1 MSRQYAQFFSR
12 SDTSQCFPS
21 AAESTVSWA
30 TDGRANTSLPETRRL
45 TTYTTIRVSLLLS
58 CVGRVSSQCIHWPAV
73 SVKALDGKHITQ
85 IACGPQHSIA
95 LDSEGVVYVWGY
107 NGYCRLGLGHQKDTL
122 FPTPVSHVRPSTQ
135 EPRNHTVFMHVRF
148 AVRWTQRS

>member
-1 MSRQYAQFFSR
+1 MDLKQRCQVLTPLSVFAFGSGEHGQLGNGRTGEHIITGNKTAY
-12 SDTSQCFPS
+12 DVHNDPS
-21 AAESTVSWA
+21 ESYGVSYCEGSVSTHTTV
-30 TDGRANTSLPETRRL
+30 T
-45 TTYTTIRVSLLLS
+45 
-58 CVGRVSSQCIHWPAV
+58 V

-122 FPTPVSHVRPSTQ
+122 FPTPVPHVRPSKRSPSNDTTLTFD
-135 EPRNHTVFMHVRF
+135 RLTVY
-148 AVRWTQRS
+148 WTQCF

>member
-1 MSRQYAQFFSR
+1 MDS
-12 SDTSQCFPS
+12 P
-21 AAESTVSWA
+21 
-30 TDGRANTSLPETRRL
+30 
-45 TTYTTIRVSLLLS
+45 
-58 CVGRVSSQCIHWPAV
+58 QCINRSAV

-122 FPTPVSHVRPSTQ
+122 FPTPVPHVRPSAQ
-135 EPRNHTVFMHVRF
+135 EPTNGTVPTLDCF
-148 AVRWTQRS
+148 AVYWPQPN